1 MPWTPTF
8 VGVTNI
14 FRRFLFGL
22 LLILGFCGVV
32 FSSFAQDDSS
42 KTVNY
47 LVSVKAHHYRFQQI
61 GTFTYFVC
69 AKKDSSDDCQKI
81 QALNLQA
88 NVDWDGLKRKAKK
101 ASLKNP
107 DGTLA
112 LETFVD
118 QYGGPW
124 EIKMRIANAS
134 DASQDSL
141 KPFHADILAPFW
153 GYKVSQS
160 PSGDILSAQT
170 LLKKSE
176 WDAAKKA
183 LGLVPAKKKKFS
195 FGDWFQ

>member
-1 MPWTPTF
+1 MNGNCSGSSFRRKPESRRSMPWTPTF

-22 LLILGFCGVV
+22 LLILGFCGIV

-141 KPFHADILAPFW
+141 KPFHADILAPF
-153 GYKVSQS
+153 GA
-160 PSGDILSAQT
+160 IRFLN
-170 LLKKSE
+170 LR
-176 WDAAKKA
+176 
-183 LGLVPAKKKKFS
+183 PAIFCRPRR
-195 FGDWFQ
+195 F